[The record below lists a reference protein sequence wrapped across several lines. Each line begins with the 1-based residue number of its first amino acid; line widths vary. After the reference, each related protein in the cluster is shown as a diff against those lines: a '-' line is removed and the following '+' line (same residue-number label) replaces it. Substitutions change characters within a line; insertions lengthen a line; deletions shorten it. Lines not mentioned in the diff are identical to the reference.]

1 MKKIAILT
9 QPLISNYGGIL
20 QAFALQKVLKNKNY
34 DVTTIDR
41 RYNGVSSSKLFL
53 SNVKNTIINKLKLGN
68 ERNFTSSDI
77 NYITKNPRNFI
88 SKYITLSEIIDQNAK
103 MVKHFENKSYD
114 VVIVGSDQVWR
125 PRYSPNIYD
134 YFFGFLKDS
143 SKTKK
148 LSYAA
153 SFGVDT
159 WEYNENQTKEV
170 KNLISLFDA
179 VSVREKSAVE
189 LCKNNLDAQ
198 AQFVLD
204 PTLLLEKED
213 YLKLITKKSEKSSA
227 SLFTYVLDK
236 SESKKDII
244 NFVQKKLGKEIKT
257 NQPKEM
263 IKESSSR
270 VLSDYAY
277 PPIEGWIESFDEAD
291 FIVTDSFHGT
301 VFSLIFNKP
310 FLTIV
315 NSDRGAA
322 RFKSL
327 LSLLDLED
335 RLIDAYDES
344 LISEKLSLPID
355 YIKVNERLK
364 ELKADS
370 LAYLFNNIEK

>member
-20 QAFALQKVLKNKNY
+20 QAFALQKVLKDNNY

-41 RYNGVSSSKLFL
+41 RYNGVSRSKLFL
-53 SNVKNTIINKLKLGN
+53 SNIKNTIINTLKLGN

-77 NYITKNPRNFI
+77 NYITKNPRSFI
-88 SKYITLSEIIDQNAK
+88 SKYITLSEVIDQNEK

-125 PRYSPNIYD
+125 PRYSPNIHD
-134 YFFGFLKDS
+134 YFFCFIKDN
-143 SKTKK
+143 SKIQK

-153 SFGVDT
+153 SFGVDA
-159 WEYNENQTKEV
+159 WEYNENQTKEL
-170 KNLISLFDA
+170 KNLIKLFDG
-179 VSVREKSAVE
+179 VSVREKSAIE
-189 LCKNNLDAQ
+189 LCKNNLDVDAK
-198 AQFVLD
+198 FVLD

-213 YLKLITKKSEKSSA
+213 YLKLITKKSEKLSA
-227 SLFTYVLDK
+227 SIFAYVLDK

-244 NFVQKKLGKEIKT
+244 NFVQKKLGKEVKT

-277 PPIEGWIESFDEAD
+277 PSIEGWIESFHQAD

-301 VFSLIFNKP
+301 IFSIIFNKP
-310 FLTIV
+310 FLTII

-322 RFKSL
+322 RFRSL

-335 RLIDAYDES
+335 RLIEVYDES
-344 LISEKLSLPID
+344 LISEKLSLTIN
-355 YIKVNERLK
+355 YTKVNASIK